1 MAGSYYLNVGW
12 SGLMYSVD
20 FQEYKPDCYF
30 KPSSDSDSDQ
40 DFECHIDWPSGR
52 KPDDEPSC
60 GFEHE
65 RCQSDKQQTS
75 VIAAATL
82 AVFLFCAG
90 VITLSIYRKW
100 KIEQEIEGLLWKI
113 DPQDLHG
120 YFNTDVVSSP
130 SKVSAIVEW
139 LMMGTASVCY

>member
-1 MAGSYYLNVGW
+1 MEKLAGMYHINVDW
-12 SGLMYSVD
+12 TGLMYNVD
-20 FQEYKPDCYF
+20 FQEYKPDCFY
-30 KPSSDSDSDQ
+30 KPSPDSDSDSDF
-40 DFECHIDWPSGR
+40 DCHIDWPGGR

-75 VIAAATL
+75 VIAAGTL
-82 AVFLFCAG
+82 AVVLFCAG

-120 YFNTDVVSSP
+120 YCNTDIISSP
-130 SKVSAIVEW
+130 SKVSAIV
-139 LMMGTASVCY
+139 G